1 MSAPP
6 PRSGESIGE
15 ADGLPPGRRGL
26 ASACIAAG
34 ITVTVLDAAML
45 NIALPS
51 AAADLG
57 LTPAEAVWI
66 VNAYQITVVG
76 TLIPMAALGE
86 IFGFRRVW
94 AWGLLVFSL
103 AAMVCA
109 VAPSFEALLAAR
121 MVQGLGSAAVMSLTA
136 GLVRHTYPAA
146 QLGRA
151 IGVNSM
157 TVGLASAAGP
167 SLGAA
172 VLAVAPWPAV
182 FIAHVPLGVAALILG
197 LKFVPRVPGRRRPFD
212 FTAAALNVAGFGL
225 VFLGM
230 DLLLHAPWV
239 AVPALL
245 GGMLCAAALVRLEMA
260 RPVPLLPL
268 DLLRIRVVRFAVSAS
283 VLMFAAHML
292 LVIGLPF
299 HLSAAGFSPVQIG
312 LIITPYPLAV
322 GLLGPIAGRWADQAN
337 TPLTCVLGGVFL
349 ATALVI
355 LALVPPTMVWAV
367 CGALLL
373 AGVGFAGFQ
382 SPNNRAMLSAAPRAR
397 AGSSGGMQATAR
409 VLGQS
414 TGAVT
419 AAACFTLAGPWL
431 GFLCGV
437 AFALA
442 SSTLSLVR
450 GRG

>member
-1 MSAPP
+1 MS
-6 PRSGESIGE
+6 GND
-15 ADGLPPGRRGL
+15 ADGLPLGRRGL

-57 LTPAEAVWI
+57 LTPSEAVWI

-86 IFGFRRVW
+86 IWGFRRVW

-103 AAMVCA
+103 AAMA
-109 VAPSFEALLAAR
+109 SALAPSFEALLAAR
-121 MVQGLGSAAVMSLTA
+121 MMQGLGSAAVMSLTA

-182 FIAHVPLGVAALILG
+182 FVAHIPMGLAALVFG
-197 LKFVPRVPGRRRPFD
+197 LKLVPQVPGRRRPFD
-212 FTAAALNVAGFGL
+212 MTAAGLNVAGFGL

-230 DLLLHAPWV
+230 DMLLHLPWLG
-239 AVPALL
+239 VPALL
-245 GGMLCAAALVRLEMA
+245 AGALCAAALVRHEMA

-283 VLMFAAHML
+283 VCMFAAHML
-292 LVIGLPF
+292 LVIGMPF
-299 HLSAAGFSPVQIG
+299 HLSAAGYTPLQIG
-312 LIITPYPLAV
+312 LIVTPYPLAV

-337 TPLTCVLGGVFL
+337 SPLTCVLGGVFL
-349 ATALVI
+349 AAALLI
-355 LALVPPTMVWAV
+355 LALVPPTALWAV

-419 AAACFTLAGPWL
+419 AATCFTLGGPWL

-437 AFALA
+437 AFALL

-450 GRG
+450 GKG